1 MCRPESLLVELLRL
15 RHVYRVIPV
24 NYVIHVGMPLNE
36 TTIFHIDPVNTI
48 YPFFIKEKIEGPIN
62 RYFSSAKQAYD
73 FSPDYQTSQI

>member
-1 MCRPESLLVELLRL
+1 MCRPESLLVGLLRL

-48 YPFFIKEKIEGPIN
+48 YPFFIKEKN
-62 RYFSSAKQAYD
+62 RGT
-73 FSPDYQTSQI
+73 YQQIFFFCQTGL